1 MNPFDDIRRNETD
14 VKKNNHGQAANAR
27 RHETPPD
34 SEAKFKALFENA
46 PLNSVIYRFIRND
59 QGVIVDLEF
68 TNINSL
74 GIASIGLQPEEIVGK
89 TAVTMFG
96 AEIMA
101 PYIEIARQI
110 AESGKP
116 QRFETHFESNG
127 HDYLSSNFLLGSELY
142 ANVSLDITDLKTTQH
157 ELSELNRT
165 LEKRIEERTA
175 QVLDLYNNAPVG
187 YHSLDVEGRF
197 LAVNQTELNWLGYS
211 REELIGQPVTKV
223 LSPESIQTF
232 HETFPQFKS
241 SGVLNDTEFEFIRRD
256 GTTFYAVAMATAVY
270 DAEGRYL
277 SSRSTLIDI
286 TARKL
291 AEKAQRESEERLE
304 LAFRAAQD
312 GIWDWNIETGEVY
325 YSSRYK
331 SMLGYRDEEIE
342 HHVSAWTRL
351 MHPEDMPG
359 ALKVVEE
366 VLGGKRDYVIEF
378 RMLHKDGHYVDILS
392 RGFPIRRKPDGRI
405 ARIVGTHVDLSD
417 HKKIEE
423 TLKLANLELER
434 AMHMKDEFLANMS
447 HELRT
452 PMNAILGLSE
462 ILLELGAG
470 PLNDRQIRAMNTI
483 NKSGKHLLELINDI
497 LDLSKIEAEQM
508 TLEIKPVL
516 IADVCDSGLL
526 FIREA
531 AQKKKIRLLTEVDP
545 EVIRIMAD
553 VRRIRQ
559 MIINLLSNAVKFTPD
574 GGLVTLEVTGN
585 KKEQTVSFSV
595 TDTGIGIA
603 PENIRRLFQPFVQLE
618 SGLTRP
624 YEGTGLGLTLVDRMA
639 KLHGGRVTVESE
651 LGKGSRFTIILPWN
665 IPAPATADE
674 PDKPDK
680 PVEFIPHFH
689 TDTHAPLILVV
700 EDNAENIETMSA
712 FLETMGCHYVV
723 ARNGKEALEQVP
735 LQRPSLILMDLQ
747 MPVMD
752 GLEAIRRLRND
763 ADPRISGIPVI
774 ALTALA
780 MTGDRDRALKAGA
793 NDYLSKPADLKHLA
807 EMIKRL
813 TSTEQV

>member
-1 MNPFDDIRRNETD
+1 MNPVDDLRRNETD
-14 VKKNNHGQAANAR
+14 MQKNNPDQAAIAR
-27 RHETPPD
+27 QCKTAPD
-34 SEAKFKALFENA
+34 SEANFKALFENA
-46 PLNSVIYRFIRND
+46 PLNSVIYRFIRNEKGEITD
-59 QGVIVDLEF
+59 MEF
-68 TNINSL
+68 ANINSL
-74 GIASIGLQPEEIVGK
+74 A
-89 TAVTMFG
+89 AVTTGLPAEEVIGKSAGEIFG
-96 AEIMA
+96 ADAMA
-101 PYIEIARQI
+101 PYLEIACQI
-110 AESGKP
+110 IESGKP
-116 QRFETHFESNG
+116 KLFETHFATNG
-127 HDYLSSNFLLGSELY
+127 RDYLSSNFLLGNDLY
-142 ANVSLDITDLKTTQH
+142 ANISLDITELKTTQH
-157 ELSELNRT
+157 ELLELNLT

-211 REELIGQPVTKV
+211 PEELMGQPITMV
-223 LSPESIQTF
+223 LSPESVQTF
-232 HETFPQFKS
+232 LETFPQFKS
-241 SGVLNDTEFEFIRRD
+241 IGVLNDTEFEFIRRD
-256 GTTFYAVAMATAVY
+256 GTTFFAMANAVAIY
-270 DAEGRYL
+270 DAEGKYL
-277 SSRSTLIDI
+277 SSRSTLTDI
-286 TARKL
+286 TRRKK

-331 SMLGYRDEEIE
+331 SMLGYSDEEIE

-351 MHPEDMPG
+351 MHPDDMPR

-366 VLGGKRDYVIEF
+366 VLEGKRDYVIEF

-392 RGFPIRRKPDGRI
+392 RGFPIRRKPDGQI

-434 AMHMKDEFLANMS
+434 AMRMKDEFLANMS

-462 ILLELGAG
+462 ILLEQGAG

-483 NKSGKHLLELINDI
+483 HKSGIHLLELINDI

-508 TLEIKPVL
+508 TLDIKPVL

-559 MIINLLSNAVKFTPD
+559 MLINLLSNAVKFTAD

-624 YEGTGLGLTLVDRMA
+624 YEGTGLGLTLVDRMV

-674 PDKPDK
+674 PDMTDK

-689 TDTHAPLILVV
+689 ADTQAPLILVV

-712 FLETMGCHYVV
+712 FLESLGCQYMV
-723 ARNGKEALEQVP
+723 ARNGKEALVQIH
-735 LQRPSLILMDLQ
+735 LQLPSLILMDLQ

-763 ADPRISGIPVI
+763 ADPRIAHIPVI

-780 MTGDRDRALKAGA
+780 MPGDRDRALDAGA
-793 NDYLSKPADLKHLA
+793 NDYLSKPAELKHLA

-813 TSTEQV
+813 TSM